1 MPRARQ
7 ARLAAFSA
15 AIGLDW
21 AALLFT
27 VAVVLLAAVVRG
39 YSGFG
44 FSAIVVIGMSL
55 VLPPAEVVPIA
66 LLLEVAASLGVLRA
80 VWAEISWRLVRWLLL
95 GAALGMPLGFLLLGA
110 VPADAMRAVISLLV
124 LALSL
129 MMWRG
134 VRPTGTPGA
143 GGVFATG
150 IASGVA
156 NGTAAIGGL
165 PVVLFLLST
174 ATGAAITRATLI
186 FYFLVGDIYG
196 TAVAAAQGLVVGET
210 LARAAVLLAPLY
222 LGVALGHRR
231 FLKSP
236 PETFRRLALLLL
248 IALAVAGLLRAL
260 VL

>member
-1 MPRARQ
+1 MSGAS
-7 ARLAAFSA
+7 LASLLGPLA
-15 AIGLDW
+15 LDW
-21 AALLFT
+21 PTLGFA
-27 VAVVLLAAVVRG
+27 VAVILLAAVVRG

-44 FSAIVVIGMSL
+44 FSAIVVTGLTL

-66 LLLEVAASLGVLRA
+66 LLLEIAASLGMLRY
-80 VWAEISWRLVRWLLL
+80 VWAEISWHLVRWLLL
-95 GAALGMPLGFLLLGA
+95 GAALGMPAGFVLLGT

-129 MMWRG
+129 LIWRG
-134 VRPTGTPGA
+134 FRLRGAPG
-143 GGVFATG
+143 GCGVFATG
-150 IASGVA
+150 VVSGIA

-174 ATGAAITRATLI
+174 ATGAAMTRATLI
-186 FYFLVGDIYG
+186 FYFMVGDVYG
-196 TAVAAAQGLVVGET
+196 TAVAAAQGLVAGET
-210 LARAAVLLAPLY
+210 LARAGALLLPLY
-222 LGVALGHRR
+222 LGVALGNRR

-248 IALAVAGLLRAL
+248 MGLSTLGLLRAV